1 MTITVDEHGAIVLPE
16 ELRRL
21 LGVVAGSQL
30 EVEADER
37 GVLLRRV
44 EGKPLWQAVAEA
56 AAALPVDIAERLPTD
71 GAEQHDH
78 YIYGI
83 PRRPQP

>member
-1 MTITVDEHGAIVLPE
+1 MTITVDEHGAIVLPVE
-16 ELRRL
+16 VRRI

-30 EVEADER
+30 EIEADER

-44 EGKPLWQAVAEA
+44 EGKPLWQVVAEA
-56 AAALPVDIAERLPTD
+56 AEALPVDTAAQLPTD

-78 YIYGI
+78 YIYGV